1 MAGGVMAWQVGQ
13 EVVLRKQHP
22 CGGRRWTIYKLGM
35 DMGLQCRHCGQRI
48 KLARRQFDRAI
59 APDAAQAE
67 YQLRC
72 SPDGR

>member
-1 MAGGVMAWQVGQ
+1 MADGVMVWHVGQ
-13 EVVLRKQHP
+13 EVVLKKPHP

-59 APDAAQAE
+59 VPDEAE
-67 YQLRC
+67 TGSR
-72 SPDGR
+72 RR